1 MPSAWRK
8 AWYQRQAPDGEVTC
22 RAALEGWELK
32 PDAEAEIEPESAD
45 RESSTSGRGIAIEDD
60 VAEKL
65 GAPSSSHHTITSTE
79 SNSFP
84 RDESLMLPSQF
95 DPSFAA

>member
-45 RESSTSGRGIAIEDD
+45 RESSTSGRGA
-60 VAEKL
+60 
-65 GAPSSSHHTITSTE
+65 S
-79 SNSFP
+79 
-84 RDESLMLPSQF
+84 
-95 DPSFAA
+95 AAALAHASVREP